1 MGELEIIKL
10 DTGARTVFQTDGS
23 VIKDAVVV
31 PEIDWCD
38 KGQHYATKAGGR
50 YLDDML
56 WYCGACK

>member
-23 VIKDAVVV
+23 VIKDAVVP

-38 KGQHYATKAGGR
+38 KGQHYATKAGGQ